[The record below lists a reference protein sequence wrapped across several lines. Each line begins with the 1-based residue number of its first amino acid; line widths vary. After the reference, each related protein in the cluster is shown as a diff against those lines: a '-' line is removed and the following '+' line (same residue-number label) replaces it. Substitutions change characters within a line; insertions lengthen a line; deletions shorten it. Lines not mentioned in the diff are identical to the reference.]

1 MDNIILKASKG
12 NRVAMNQLYEANKN
26 QVYYVAN
33 ALLRGST
40 SAIEAAKWAIIS
52 SLQAVSCGTIQTEEG
67 FADYTILQVAKYCKK
82 DITKKDSHAFRVP
95 PKKNFRITSVDEN
108 VVKSAKRP
116 CEYYFNSLPA
126 SQRFVFVLR
135 LIGGMN
141 EEQLSDVIGLKA
153 SIIHSIIEVEP
164 DNLGKIY
171 LVAKAN
177 DAHCVPPTKELI
189 SSSFKEELSK
199 VSVPDALDKKVED
212 YIDSV
217 ATPIEDAEK
226 KKYKK
231 HISITIAAIICIVA
245 LILVFSGSEDD
256 DTSTDSVG
264 TTETTVSDS
273 ENGEDEVVT
282 DETEAEDEVT
292 TEDTSISEV
301 FDSTLTYYADIEI
314 EGYGTITVLLD
325 QEAAPVTVEN
335 FVTLAESGF
344 YDGLTFHRII
354 EGFMMQGGDP
364 NGDGTGGSEETIVG
378 EFTDNGY
385 ENELSHTRG
394 AISMARSDE
403 YDSASSQFF
412 IVHEDSS
419 SSLDGQYAV
428 FGYVTEG
435 MEIVDE
441 VCETAEPTDS
451 NGSIASDE
459 QPIITSI
466 TIRTEAAE

>member
-1 MDNIILKASKG
+1 
-12 NRVAMNQLYEANKN
+12 MNQLYESNKN
-26 QVYYVAN
+26 QVYYVAS
-33 ALLRGST
+33 ALLRGSP

-52 SLQAVSCGTIQTEEG
+52 SLQSLSRGMIQTEKE
-67 FADYTILQVAKYCKK
+67 FADYAIVQVANYCKK
-82 DITKKDSHAFRVP
+82 DITKKNSHAFRVP

-116 CEYYFNSLPA
+116 CDYYFSSLPA

-141 EEQLSDVIGLKA
+141 EEQISDVVGLKV
-153 SIIHSIIEVEP
+153 SIIDSIIEVEP
-164 DNLGKIY
+164 DNLAKIY
-171 LVAKAN
+171 FTAKN
-177 DAHCVPPTKELI
+177 NVEHCVPPTKELI
-189 SSSFKEELSK
+189 SSSIKEELSK
-199 VSVPDALDKKVED
+199 ISVPDVLDNKVEA

-217 ATPIEDAEK
+217 ATPIEEAEK
-226 KKYKK
+226 KKYQKR
-231 HISITIAAIICIVA
+231 IFITIAAIICVVA
-245 LILVFSGSEDD
+245 LILVLSSLND
-256 DTSTDSVG
+256 DTNTDSTG

-273 ENGEDEVVT
+273 GEEEDETAT
-282 DETEAEDEVT
+282 DETEIEDETIVDDMT
-292 TEDTSISEV
+292 VSED
-301 FDSTLTYYADIEI
+301 FDASLIYYADIEI
-314 EGYGTITVLLD
+314 EDYGTITVLLD

-364 NGDGTGGSEETIVG
+364 NGDGTGGSDKTIVG
-378 EFTDNGY
+378 EFTDNGHD
-385 ENELSHTRG
+385 NNLSHTRG
-394 AISMARSDE
+394 AISMARSSE

-419 SSLDGQYAV
+419 ASLDGQYAV

-466 TIRTEAAE
+466 TIRTEDAE